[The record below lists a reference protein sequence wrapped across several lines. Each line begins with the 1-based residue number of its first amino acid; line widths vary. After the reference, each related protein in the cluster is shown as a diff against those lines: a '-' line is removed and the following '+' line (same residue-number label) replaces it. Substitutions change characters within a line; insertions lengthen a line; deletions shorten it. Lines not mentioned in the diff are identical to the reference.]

1 MSTIHNK
8 SAIFIQIDED
18 QVVNCV
24 DLVWIA
30 QIPNILNDRPE
41 QHKNCPG
48 GRKMSLLQQIFLSCW
63 DYSKYRVFHDFRA

>member
-1 MSTIHNK
+1 MSTIQNK
-8 SAIFIQIDED
+8 SAIFIQIYED

-41 QHKNCPG
+41 QHKNCPEG
-48 GRKMSLLQQIFLSCW
+48 KECPYHNNYFFHVGITANINNGNEFL
-63 DYSKYRVFHDFRA
+63 H

>member
-1 MSTIHNK
+1 MSTIQNK

-30 QIPNILNDRPE
+30 QIPNIL
-41 QHKNCPG
+41 K
-48 GRKMSLLQQIFLSCW
+48 
-63 DYSKYRVFHDFRA
+63 